1 MKKQNRIS
9 EKADSAETGAQSKTR
24 PKSIVALC
32 QSGDD
37 IADLRAEF
45 GGEEIGFFETGLGE
59 EQFLYRTERGTYAL
73 AIEFMEVL
81 DGGEW
86 RRTET
91 MAGAPEEKTR
101 RSLIVLPLT
110 ESQAVSWLDDHI
122 IENLIPEELAQYFRK
137 ETNRAGEAEEKSI
150 SWRDK
155 LCAVLGLDSGA
166 DDESINAAMSKAV
179 GQ

>member
-9 EKADSAETGAQSKTR
+9 GKADSVESGAQSKTR

-32 QSGDD
+32 QSGGD

-45 GGEEIGFFETGLGE
+45 GKEVSFFETGLGE
-59 EQFLYRTERGTYAL
+59 EQFLCRSEKGFYAL

-91 MAGAPEEKTR
+91 MAGAPEEKVR

-110 ESQAVSWLDDHI
+110 EAQAVSWLDDHI
-122 IENLIPEELAQYFRK
+122 IENLIPEELARYFRK
-137 ETNRAGEAEEKSI
+137 ETKRAGEGGEDKSI
-150 SWRDK
+150 SWRDR

-166 DDESINAAMSKAV
+166 DDDAINAAMSKAV
-179 GQ
+179 GP